1 MFLLVL
7 LEISSEVDALHQRL
21 FPNIAGYR
29 HSRPKYINH
38 PLPNI
43 ISTSSNF
50 MAGIAEALA
59 AWTKIDVPSAIKI
72 QKLNVHILQNISTVS
87 IFFSG
92 VSATTLQYSGQLKS
106 SAFATPFN
114 FLWLLSLL
122 LSTGGAI
129 QCQLA
134 IYWHTSRHRR
144 DPRETPQ
151 QLVTVAACE
160 LPLAL
165 LGASSVAFMIG
176 LAFFTFTAS
185 SDASFLA
192 IGITLAICMVGCAM
206 IVCFLWLVRE
216 RNLGI
221 QKPLLSTRCCP

>member
-1 MFLLVL
+1 MSPTAYLTRCIPNNGGDDS
-7 LEISSEVDALHQRL
+7 EIQSRQVD
-21 FPNIAGYR
+21 
-29 HSRPKYINH
+29 
-38 PLPNI
+38 
-43 ISTSSNF
+43 
-50 MAGIAEALA
+50 
-59 AWTKIDVPSAIKI
+59 
-72 QKLNVHILQNISTVS
+72 ILQNISTVS

-122 LSTGGAI
+122 LSTVGAI

-144 DPRETPQ
+144 APKETP
-151 QLVTVAACE
+151 QLVTVATSE

-165 LGASSVAFMIG
+165 LGASSVAFVIG
-176 LAFFTFTAS
+176 LAFFTFTAA

-192 IGITLAICMVGCAM
+192 IGITLAICMVGCAVIM
-206 IVCFLWLVRE
+206 FILWLVRE
-216 RNLGI
+216 RNLAISSSRKSFG
-221 QKPLLSTRCCP
+221 QV